1 MKAIQQRPCAVLQV
15 SLNEFFLLQISMN
28 NIRNNDSKSCLAEC
42 FAFQKVQ
49 YFKVEPKPSEDTSLN
64 I

>member
-1 MKAIQQRPCAVLQV
+1 MLQV
-15 SLNEFFLLQISMN
+15 SPNEFFLLQISMN
-28 NIRNNDSKSCLAEC
+28 NILNNDSKSRLADC
-42 FAFQKVQ
+42 FALQKVQ

>member
-1 MKAIQQRPCAVLQV
+1 MLQV
-15 SLNEFFLLQISMN
+15 SPNEFFLLQISMN
-28 NIRNNDSKSCLAEC
+28 NILNNDSKSRLADC